1 MANTRTEIL
10 VSVRD
15 KASAALR
22 GIGKKLGLLDNP
34 RLGAAMQNLQH
45 RTAAAAKTLA
55 WYDRYS

>member
-22 GIGKKLGLLDNP
+22 GIGKKLGAFAKPQTPGSHCDEFVV
-34 RLGAAMQNLQH
+34 
-45 RTAAAAKTLA
+45 TAAFPSIFLYIK
-55 WYDRYS
+55 YI